1 MEKIFKFKARSKSVN
16 FPTQFI
22 LGSISDGFSNTTFT
36 QVSLNGKI
44 YDFSVCYNSVDKSHK
59 LKIQEY
65 FMTKNLVK

>member
-1 MEKIFKFKARSKSVN
+1 MEKIFKFKARNKSVN

-22 LGSISDGFSNTTFT
+22 LGSISDRFSNTTFT

-44 YDFSVCYNSVDKSHK
+44 YDFSVCYSSVDKSHK
-59 LKIQEY
+59 LKIHEY